1 MFNYKI
7 TMLPLAKEKKVR
19 RLTLKKL
26 RSLYKEKFPITIN
39 NNIISRL
46 SEEHCFVAVPNNSL
60 C

>member
-1 MFNYKI
+1 
-7 TMLPLAKEKKVR
+7 MLPLAKEKKVR